1 MAKVKTKTILKS
13 YTVIQPFTLERY
25 YKKGDKITPENDKT
39 TQLLIKNNFI
49 K

>member
-1 MAKVKTKTILKS
+1 MAKVKTKSILKA
-13 YTVIQPFTLERY
+13 YTVINPFTLDRY
-25 YKKGDKITPENDKT
+25 YKNGEKITPENEKT

>member
-1 MAKVKTKTILKS
+1 MAKVKTKTILKV
-13 YTVIQPFTLERY
+13 YTVTQPFTLDRY
-25 YKKGDKITPENDKT
+25 YKKGDKITLENEKT